1 MRVEVAR
8 HFGGVP
14 FAPPYRDMSQ
24 ETLLLL
30 YAEAMRHR
38 RESME
43 RRRDDWGRG
52 DVLARFIGMIA
63 NPEVYQRFLE
73 QEKLE
78 DLKEEM
84 TPEQAKFDFES
95 LREAGLEFLEVIMPE
110 EEYRPAPEIED
121 EVIRAALERA
131 NGLDAFRRAIGESY
145 DDPDDVPFTVDAA
158 SLVDEENEER

>member
-14 FAPPYRDMSQ
+14 FTPPYSDMPQ
-24 ETLLLL
+24 EMLLLL

-38 RESME
+38 REAAE
-43 RRRDDWGRG
+43 RRRDDWGRI

-63 NPEVYQRFLE
+63 NPEVYQRFLD

-78 DLKEEM
+78 DLKEEL
-84 TPEQAKFDFES
+84 TPEQAQFDFAS

-110 EEYRPAPEIED
+110 EEDRPLPEIED
-121 EVIRAALERA
+121 EVIRAALEQA
-131 NGLDAFRRAIGESY
+131 NGFDAFRRTLAGA
-145 DDPDDVPFTVDAA
+145 DAPDEEPFTVDAV
-158 SLVDEENEER
+158 SLIDQENEER